1 MSRVP
6 ASLLAGVRAS
16 LPLWLGLLPFGL
28 VTGVA
33 AVDAGLSPI
42 QALGLS
48 VVVFA
53 GASQLAVVDLLGR
66 DASLAVVVLT
76 ATIINLRMSM
86 YSASIAPY
94 LAGLQRRW
102 SALCAYLLTD
112 MSYALAIAEFS
123 GSEGR
128 RPSEG
133 SEGRRPS
140 EGSEGRRPSE
150 GSEGRR
156 PSEENEDPDGPIDPT
171 DLADRARYYLGAA
184 AAIWVVWQVATVAGV
199 VVGARIPDRWGV
211 GFAVPLIFLALLVP
225 DLTDR
230 PRVIAALVGGGVAIA
245 GAGWPL
251 NLGLVG
257 GALAGV
263 AAGVVAGEAES

>member
-1 MSRVP
+1 MSRLHAP
-6 ASLLAGVRAS
+6 LLAGARAS
-16 LPLWLGLLPFGL
+16 LPLLLGLVPFGL
-28 VTGVA
+28 VAGVA
-33 AVDAGLSPI
+33 AVDAGLSPF
-42 QALGLS
+42 QAVGLS

-86 YSASIAPY
+86 YSASIAPHF
-94 LAGLQRRW
+94 ADFRRRW
-102 SALCAYLLTD
+102 RILCAYLLTD
-112 MSYALAIAEFS
+112 MSYALAIAEFTDGGERS
-123 GSEGR
+123 G
-128 RPSEG
+128 
-133 SEGRRPS
+133 
-140 EGSEGRRPSE
+140 
-150 GSEGRR
+150 
-156 PSEENEDPDGPIDPT
+156 DGDTSDTDSDDPT
-171 DLADRARYYLGAA
+171 VDSADPTHRRGYYLGAA
-184 AAIWVVWQVATVAGV
+184 VAMWLVWQAATVVGV

-211 GFAVPLIFLALLVP
+211 GFAVPLVFLALLVP

-230 PRVIAALVGGGVAIA
+230 PRVLAALVGGSVAVA

-263 AAGVVAGEAES
+263 VAGVVADGRVNA

>member
-150 GSEGRR
+150 
-156 PSEENEDPDGPIDPT
+156 ENEDPDGPIDPT